1 MTWTSMLKE
10 LAAEGVFCVKP
21 NTREKGAAWARI
33 VNHLNQLK
41 EFTVTPKAL
50 RDRFKTLSD
59 KLKAK
64 LAKEKKASGGGKTH
78 QTEVEKLLEDLIE
91 VKEQTERDLTADGNR
106 RARDE
111 EKERAQAVEMRDRA
125 MERFGETRKRG
136 KGEDGGKGEKEEKKR
151 RSGSDTVEF
160 LRAKMEA
167 EQEMKEKEREE
178 KKEDRKAEKEKH
190 DLLLHQLELQR
201 KGQEAFQLQQQQ
213 QQQFQL
219 M

>member
-1 MTWTSMLKE
+1 MDLTMLKE
-10 LAAEGVFCVKP
+10 LAAEGVFHVKP

-59 KLKAK
+59 KLKVK
-64 LAKEKKASGGGKTH
+64 LAKEKKASGGGETH

-91 VKEQTERDLTADGNR
+91 VKEQTERDLTTDGNR

-125 MERFGETRKRG
+125 MERFVRQGR
-136 KGEDGGKGEKEEKKR
+136 GEKERMVGRERRKR
-151 RSGSDTVEF
+151 R
-160 LRAKMEA
+160 
-167 EQEMKEKEREE
+167 KE
-178 KKEDRKAEKEKH
+178 EDQGQT
-190 DLLLHQLELQR
+190 QLN
-201 KGQEAFQLQQQQ
+201 F
-213 QQQFQL
+213 
-219 M
+219 